1 MNIGLAS
8 VAVVTRNTQR
18 NVAAMV
24 AEMERHSGDC
34 ELLVFGESALQGFE
48 TLWRARWSS

>member
-8 VAVVTRNTQR
+8 VAVVTRDTQR

-24 AEMERHSGDC
+24 AEMERHSALAWGF
-34 ELLVFGESALQGFE
+34 LLAI
-48 TLWRARWSS
+48 